1 MITGVSMNP
10 LALTGWVAVGTCVG
24 AAIAMCSRA
33 LVRTRVL
40 SVGERAVSAGA
51 TAVAFAAA
59 AWRFGWGIDLV
70 AYSSFA
76 AVSVV
81 LALID
86 IIEQRLPG
94 VLILV
99 GVLAVGASFVLGSVL
114 VAGYADL
121 FRAVAGMCVLGA
133 CYLVLALALGGLGA
147 GDVKLA
153 GLLGLALGWQ
163 SWGVVLAGTVLGWL
177 LAGIARAVLRAT
189 GQVPR
194 GAPMPMG
201 PYLVLGA
208 WLAILCDLAP

>member
-1 MITGVSMNP
+1 MNP
-10 LALTGWVAVGTCVG
+10 LALTGWAAVGACVG
-24 AAIAMCSRA
+24 AAVAMGSRA
-33 LVRTRVL
+33 LVRTRLL
-40 SVGERAVSAGA
+40 SVGERAVSAGV
-51 TAVAFAAA
+51 TAVLFAAA
-59 AWRFGWGIDLV
+59 GLRFGWGIDLV

-86 IIEQRLPG
+86 VIEQRLPG

-121 FRAVAGMCVLGA
+121 FRAVAGMFVLGA

-163 SWGVVLAGTVLGWL
+163 SWGAVLVGTVLGWL
-177 LAGIARAVLRAT
+177 LAGIVRAVLRAAAR
-189 GQVPR
+189 VAR
-194 GAPMPMG
+194 DAPMPLG

-208 WLAILCDLAP
+208 WLTILGGLAP